1 MKKTLRIL
9 FVIYAVVLFI
19 PQFAQAGIKDFQNKV
34 YAENQLDHVMTIQI
48 DQNIKT
54 KNSQNVLD
62 SIKDVMN
69 EYHSSIFFTKK
80 DYNHYHKYIYTNDNN
95 YFDVL
100 GIKEYQS
107 VELLQYQ
114 YQLDIH
120 PLDQIIENDSFNGEA
135 RIVSHQD
142 NTKQIKESL
151 EKVLDI
157 DINTVSDDN
166 SSIDSMPFVIMVI
179 FAFTVLLLLIIIYD
193 QYQKYKLFSI
203 KKLHGYSHG
212 DIWIDET
219 SHILIDYS
227 CILFPCY
234 TILSLIMTQKFN
246 SDVIHFILSGYQTII
261 ISMVLIFV
269 FSTFVILV
277 FSRVKVIDYLK
288 GKHISHTF
296 LYFNQFILFLL
307 ITIGIFLS
315 LSATNYVES
324 ILSRMNNT
332 MQWETTKDYYII
344 PAIQQTEDGD
354 TIAQSA
360 WLKNTKKAFIELN
373 RHEAIYADFNDFI
386 NDGSIEEGY
395 YYQGAVAYVNNEY
408 LKVNKIVDSHGNLI
422 QIDEKEERQVLLIPD
437 NHMYDEKKLSDDVKN
452 IGYQKNDDVIF
463 VYYKSGQGFFSY
475 NSKVINQHTNTL
487 ENIVLSVRTENNGD
501 DIDYDRIMGYKGNP
515 LKIKVSQKKEL
526 MSLLQKY
533 GLEKYPVQMISAYDD
548 MAELNHNEMMTA
560 ICMIATIG
568 LILIFVGKAVEQGL
582 YCFVHKN
589 KKLIAVKRLHGFSL
603 FKQYHQY
610 FIFNVMMYVL
620 IAGIFMGLQYHMG
633 MVIFL
638 IGLIVLFW
646 IFIFMKTVIKSK
658 KYYISSILKGE

>member
-1 MKKTLRIL
+1 M
-9 FVIYAVVLFI
+9 
-19 PQFAQAGIKDFQNKV
+19 
-34 YAENQLDHVMTIQI
+34 
-48 DQNIKT
+48 
-54 KNSQNVLD
+54 
-62 SIKDVMN
+62 
-69 EYHSSIFFTKK
+69 
-80 DYNHYHKYIYTNDNN
+80 
-95 YFDVL
+95 
-100 GIKEYQS
+100 
-107 VELLQYQ
+107 
-114 YQLDIH
+114 
-120 PLDQIIENDSFNGEA
+120 
-135 RIVSHQD
+135 
-142 NTKQIKESL
+142 
-151 EKVLDI
+151 
-157 DINTVSDDN
+157 
-166 SSIDSMPFVIMVI
+166 
-179 FAFTVLLLLIIIYD
+179 
-193 QYQKYKLFSI
+193 
-203 KKLHGYSHG
+203 
-212 DIWIDET
+212 
-219 SHILIDYS
+219 
-227 CILFPCY
+227 
-234 TILSLIMTQKFN
+234 
-246 SDVIHFILSGYQTII
+246 
-261 ISMVLIFV
+261 
-269 FSTFVILV
+269 
-277 FSRVKVIDYLK
+277 
-288 GKHISHTF
+288 
-296 LYFNQFILFLL
+296 
-307 ITIGIFLS
+307 
-315 LSATNYVES
+315 
-324 ILSRMNNT
+324 
-332 MQWETTKDYYII
+332 
-344 PAIQQTEDGD
+344 
-354 TIAQSA
+354 
-360 WLKNTKKAFIELN
+360 
-373 RHEAIYADFNDFI
+373 
-386 NDGSIEEGY
+386 
-395 YYQGAVAYVNNEY
+395 NNEY
-408 LKVNKIVDSHGNLI
+408 LKVNKIVDSHGKLI

-620 IAGIFMGLQYHMG
+620 IARIFMGLQYHTG